1 MKKTLL
7 TLTIIL
13 LTMATAMAGSDLTVK
28 RGNKKFIK
36 EAKGVAALEFNF
48 EGATFDDKMPLTD
61 KYPDIAL
68 LQNWHG
74 MGSLKSSTTAA
85 RICRW
90 CPTLTRLITKFR

>member
-36 EAKGVAALEFNF
+36 
-48 EGATFDDKMPLTD
+48 DDFP
-61 KYPDIAL
+61 
-68 LQNWHG
+68 
-74 MGSLKSSTTAA
+74 
-85 RICRW
+85 
-90 CPTLTRLITKFR
+90 